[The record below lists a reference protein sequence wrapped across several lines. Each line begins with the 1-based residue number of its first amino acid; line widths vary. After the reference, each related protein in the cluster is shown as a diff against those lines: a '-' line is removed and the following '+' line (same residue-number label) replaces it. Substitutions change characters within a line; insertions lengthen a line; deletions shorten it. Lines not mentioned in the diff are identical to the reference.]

1 MISGFDFGTSN
12 CAIGINDSDAMDVR
26 LLELE
31 QGKRFMPSYLY
42 ALDRELISENVGQGI
57 KHDQLQSDY
66 IKLRSN
72 HLARAQQARRE
83 HGFTPD
89 EQSVYVGSDAF
100 EEYLQWPGEGYFVKS
115 PKSFLGASGLRAEAV
130 FLFEDIVSAMMQN
143 IKARAEQ
150 ALGKAITHT
159 VIGRPVNFQGL
170 NAEESN
176 RQALDILRISAE
188 RAGFKEVE
196 FLFEPIAAGLSF
208 ERSLEKDKTVLVV
221 DIGGGTSDCAMVRM
235 GPSYRTKGDRSKDF
249 LGHSGERVGGN
260 DLDIQLAGKH
270 LMPLLGMQ
278 SQTKNGLPVPT
289 QLFWDAVSTNDVS
302 AQTRFNERGTSL
314 DIEQLYRDCLEP
326 ELIQRFIEMRN
337 NQQQHQIVRSAEQCK
352 INLSSNES
360 VEVPMPFITKDLV
373 QNVDIAQFAEA
384 IDRPLMKMLSLM
396 EEAIV
401 QADTKPDLIFI
412 TGGSGQSPVIR
423 RAIQNK
429 FGDIEI
435 LDGDHFGSVA
445 SGLTVWAGQIF
456 S

>member
-12 CAIGINDSDAMDVR
+12 CAMGINDVAEGTFN

-42 ALDRELISENVGQGI
+42 ALDRELISESVGQGI
-57 KHDQLQSDY
+57 KQESLKADY
-66 IKLRSN
+66 IALRSN

-83 HGFTPD
+83 HGFSSD
-89 EQSVYVGSDAF
+89 EQSIYVGNGAF

-115 PKSFLGASGLRAEAV
+115 PKSFLGASGLRPEAV
-130 FLFEDIVSAMMQN
+130 YLFEDIVTAMMQS
-143 IKARAEQ
+143 IKARAE
-150 ALGKAITHT
+150 ATLGQTITHT

-170 NAEESN
+170 NAQESN
-176 RQALDILRISAE
+176 RQALDILKISAE

-208 ERSLEKDKTVLVV
+208 ERSLQEDKTVLVV

-235 GPSYRTKGDRSKDF
+235 GPSYQSKDDRSDDF

-278 SQTKNGLPVPT
+278 SKTKNGLSVPT

-302 AQTRFNERGTSL
+302 AQTRFNEQGTGL
-314 DIEQLYRDCLEP
+314 EIEQLYRDCIEP
-326 ELIQRFIEMRN
+326 DLIARFIKMRAD
-337 NQQQHQIVRSAEQCK
+337 QQQHQLVRSAEQAK
-352 INLSSNES
+352 IDLSSHQDVVARLS
-360 VEVPMPFITKDLV
+360 FIEEDLKKS
-373 QNVDIAQFAEA
+373 IARDQYTQA

-396 EEAIV
+396 EEAMT
-401 QADTKPDLIFI
+401 QSGTRPDLIFI

-423 RAIQNK
+423 NAIQHK
-429 FGDIEI
+429 FGDIDI

-456 S
+456 G